1 MNDQQTLN
9 NLKFKRANLLVQ
21 LDMLS
26 SVSNEFYQKLG
37 KVEADIFI
45 LERKIIR
52 ETKND
57 FEE

>member
-9 NLKFKRANLLVQ
+9 NLKLKRANLLMQ

-52 ETKND
+52 ETKNYLED
-57 FEE
+57 

>member
-1 MNDQQTLN
+1 MNDQQKLN
-9 NLKFKRANLLVQ
+9 DLKLKRANLLVQ

-57 FEE
+57 FED